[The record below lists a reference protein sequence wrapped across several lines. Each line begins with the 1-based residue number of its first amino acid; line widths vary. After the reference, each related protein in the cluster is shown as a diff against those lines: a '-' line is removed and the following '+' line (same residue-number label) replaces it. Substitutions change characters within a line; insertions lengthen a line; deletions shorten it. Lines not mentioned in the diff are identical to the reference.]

1 MGNEARQ
8 DNAEGALAPF
18 EREVSR
24 RDLLKVVGASAGVAA
39 LSPII
44 AACGGGGG
52 GGQRPGGGAGQAAT
66 LAPGQASPGQ
76 GKIAPPANNVNLEF
90 WTGFTGEDGPFM
102 KALVDQFNKENPKV
116 QVKFTIQKDLYGAL
130 RAAKAANRLP
140 QVSIIHLDAIP
151 GNAEDQIFQP
161 IDEFIQQLGL
171 QATDFTQ
178 DVWQNGEWKG
188 KRYGV
193 PLDIHTMNMY
203 WNKELFRQAD
213 LDPDKAPATREEFL
227 SAARAIT
234 EKAGVPGFMVVQGGP
249 GARFLIG
256 IQWATYFYQQGGQLY
271 SEDYSRSTFNTDA
284 GVEAINYIK
293 SFLDAGTSPKGVE
306 SDSEIAAFQQ
316 KKNGI
321 VLSGVW
327 TTNAYLKALGNDL
340 GAAPAPKVFGNGVW
354 AGSHHLGMPNRRNM
368 SQDEKQGV
376 FFFIDW
382 ISTHSVD
389 WAKAGQIPA
398 RQQVRESPEFKQVPV
413 IPVVAEQVPDAK
425 FFPPIPQSPVFVF
438 DPGGI
443 GEAVVNAI
451 TGRAQPKAALDAAAQ
466 NIDKRLQ
473 QNKQKFGY

>member
-1 MGNEARQ
+1 MGNDVPGDKVAS
-8 DNAEGALAPF
+8 APLSGW
-18 EREVSR
+18 ERELSR
-24 RDLLKVVGASAGVAA
+24 RDLLKAAGASAGIAA
-39 LSPII
+39 LAPII

-52 GGQRPGGGAGQAAT
+52 GQQGGGGAGGAAT
-66 LAPGQASPGQ
+66 VAPGQTGTAGR
-76 GKIAPPANNVNLEF
+76 IAAPTNTVNLDF
-90 WTGFTGEDGPFM
+90 WTGFTGEDGPYM
-102 KALVDQFNKENPKV
+102 KALVDRFNSETPTV

-130 RAAKAANRLP
+130 RAARAANRLP

-151 GNAEDQIFQP
+151 QNAGDQIFQP

-171 QATDFTQ
+171 KADDFTQ
-178 DVWQNGEWKG
+178 DVWRNGEWKG
-188 KRYGV
+188 RRYGV

-203 WNKELFRQAD
+203 WNKAHFRTAG

-227 SAARAIT
+227 NAAREIT
-234 EKAGVPGFMVVQGGP
+234 GKAGVPGFMVVQGGP
-249 GARFLIG
+249 GARFLLG
-256 IQWATYFYQQGGQLY
+256 IQWATYLYQQGGQLFNQ
-271 SEDYSRSTFNTDA
+271 DYTQSTFNSDA

-327 TTNAYLKALGNDL
+327 TTNAYMKALGNDL
-340 GAAPAPKVFGNGVW
+340 GAAPAPKVFGEGVW

-376 FFFIDW
+376 FYFIDW

-398 RQQVRESPEFKQVPV
+398 RQSVRDSAEFKQVPV
-413 IPVVAEQVPDAK
+413 IPVVAEQDPAAR
-425 FFPPIPQSPVFVF
+425 FLPPIPQSASFVF
-438 DPGGI
+438 DPGGA
-443 GEAVVNAI
+443 GEAVVNSIA
-451 TGRAQPKAALDAAAQ
+451 GRAQPKAALDQAAQ
-466 NIDKRLQ
+466 TINKKLQ
-473 QNKQKFGY
+473 ENKQKYQY